1 MMDNYISSHISPDVL
16 ALIALERARQD
27 GEFPDETPHDDY
39 RGGADLADAIVHN
52 IVGLVRWL
60 EAIDS
65 QHEAADGEPGL
76 LASMVDKAGSPPRRR
91 GRRPKRQL
99 RRLQWGLTPA

>member
-1 MMDNYISSHISPDVL
+1 MMDDYISSHISPDVL

-27 GEFPDETPHDDY
+27 REFSDKPIDDDY

-52 IVGLVRWL
+52 IAGLVRWL
-60 EAIDS
+60 EVIDS

-76 LASMVDKAGSPPRRR
+76 LASMVDKASTRER
-91 GRRPKRQL
+91 
-99 RRLQWGLTPA
+99 WHD

>member
-1 MMDNYISSHISPDVL
+1 MMDDYISSHISPDVL

-76 LASMVDKAGSPPRRR
+76 LASMVDEASTRER
-91 GRRPKRQL
+91 
-99 RRLQWGLTPA
+99 WHD